1 LTVCIAFAGLAL
13 QFCDGEEIFFLVW
26 SFWPLLA
33 LGAVIAEL
41 GTCIYLFKI
50 LCKKKDEV
58 PWGTA
63 MGTPILILA
72 TVGYWVMRG
81 LHTLLRRVFPCVWSP
96 TDDADMCETRC
107 PLPKIS
113 IANISS

>member
-1 LTVCIAFAGLAL
+1 MTAFVIAVVCTLLTAGLMVCIAFAGLNL
-13 QFCDGEEIFFLVW
+13 QFCDGEELFFLVW

-33 LGAVIAEL
+33 LGAVVAEF
-41 GTCIYLFKI
+41 GTCVYLLKI

-72 TVGYWVMRG
+72 TLGYWFIRG
-81 LHTLLRRVFPCVWSP
+81 LHTMLRSILPCLSP
-96 TDDADMCETRC
+96 TDDADM
-107 PLPKIS
+107 
-113 IANISS
+113 